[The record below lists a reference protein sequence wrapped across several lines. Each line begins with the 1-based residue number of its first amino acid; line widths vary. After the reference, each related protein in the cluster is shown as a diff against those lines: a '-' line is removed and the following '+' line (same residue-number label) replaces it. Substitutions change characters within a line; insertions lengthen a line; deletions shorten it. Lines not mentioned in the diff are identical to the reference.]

1 MITVYG
7 FKRVKDPVIG
17 ETRDLRALWVLE
29 ETGLPSC

>member
-17 ETRDLRALWVLE
+17 ETRVMPEDLEVTW
-29 ETGLPSC
+29 